1 MKVPRKNKISSSVVY
16 TKPTK
21 EQKEYYKQKSV
32 VENTHLS
39 TNNWLKKFEKYRKT
53 IGLAEI
59 TDEDVYIYQ
68 VSLLKELNFTDIEV
82 MSVSRHKSIS
92 GLKSY
97 ERSSEKL
104 QNVSL
109 NGLVEAIFMPD
120 QNTLTSCSTTSM
132 IINEQNN
139 DNQNI
144 DITPDTISTPG
155 FRSALQVAK
164 ENISLQ
170 QVSVNNDKK
179 MKEPLQEDE
188 NDKNISNS
196 NVDIERLKI
205 MHESNLVHR
214 DLHDGNILISDNYE
228 TYIIDLG
235 LCRLVEDLSQD
246 KTNKNYGVLPFMA
259 PEVLRNKSYIPASD
273 IYSFSMIMW
282 EFTSGIPPFHNE
294 IHDHQLALSICK
306 GKRPEIIKNTP
317 KCYIDLM
324 EKCWNSDPSKRPT
337 VEMVEHIISQ
347 WLRCINEF
355 YYDENS
361 FTANTIQFK
370 NDIDEFAKANKA
382 LSQEQTDTPPRQF
395 YLEAYNANRQMA
407 ENLANSEISDCKINS
422 IESKN
427 LQSSLAISLNEEFAK
442 ADKSLSQEQTD
453 NPPIQ
458 FHSDNKILYQSSE
471 SLGCKIESSTFTS
484 LNDE

>member
-1 MKVPRKNKISSSVVY
+1 
-16 TKPTK
+16 
-21 EQKEYYKQKSV
+21 
-32 VENTHLS
+32 
-39 TNNWLKKFEKYRKT
+39 
-53 IGLAEI
+53 
-59 TDEDVYIYQ
+59 
-68 VSLLKELNFTDIEV
+68 
-82 MSVSRHKSIS
+82 
-92 GLKSY
+92 
-97 ERSSEKL
+97 
-104 QNVSL
+104 
-109 NGLVEAIFMPD
+109 
-120 QNTLTSCSTTSM
+120 
-132 IINEQNN
+132 
-139 DNQNI
+139 
-144 DITPDTISTPG
+144 
-155 FRSALQVAK
+155 
-164 ENISLQ
+164 
-170 QVSVNNDKK
+170 
-179 MKEPLQEDE
+179 
-188 NDKNISNS
+188 
-196 NVDIERLKI
+196 